1 MIKIDIV
8 KTGMVDTNELSVIS
22 YNCQYANELRLE
34 FMEKLFRQCD
44 FLFIQEHGLFKS
56 KLSWFQILGKDVGV
70 HGVSAMNEGQ
80 IIRGRPRGGAAIIW
94 NGLLHHKVTPVPWDS
109 TRMCAVTVDFAT
121 EKLLLVCVYMPCD
134 DGLNNQNVIEY
145 KAILDSIDTLCR
157 STNATMLCVGGD
169 FNTDI
174 KRVNPQN
181 QAFNEFCEYNDL
193 FCCARNNQI
202 DFNFTYSS
210 KINGH

>member
-109 TRMCAVTVDFAT
+109 TRMCAVTFDFAFMC
-121 EKLLLVCVYMPCD
+121 LHAL
-134 DGLNNQNVIEY
+134 
-145 KAILDSIDTLCR
+145 R
-157 STNATMLCVGGD
+157 
-169 FNTDI
+169 
-174 KRVNPQN
+174 
-181 QAFNEFCEYNDL
+181 
-193 FCCARNNQI
+193 
-202 DFNFTYSS
+202 
-210 KINGH
+210 